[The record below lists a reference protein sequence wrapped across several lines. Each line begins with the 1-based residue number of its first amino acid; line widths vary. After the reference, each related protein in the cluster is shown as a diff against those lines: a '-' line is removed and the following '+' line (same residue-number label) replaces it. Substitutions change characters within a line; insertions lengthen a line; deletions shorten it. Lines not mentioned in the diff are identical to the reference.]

1 MTEPVLLAGAGPGDP
16 DLLTLRAEA
25 ALAAARLVVADPA
38 LIPLVAAFALQ
49 AEVVAA
55 GPDPSATADR
65 LAAGPA
71 PAVRLYRGDP
81 WLHAAYAAEAA
92 ALAARGVP
100 TEPVPGPPVE
110 TALAGAAG
118 LALHHRPLA
127 VTLTLGPLD
136 ALPAPADPARTLVA
150 EVPDTQAAALRLA
163 RAVTGPPAVAVV
175 DGTVHR
181 DPPSEPG
188 LLIVGAV
195 AG

>member
-1 MTEPVLLAGAGPGDP
+1 VTVAPRCRRGGRPGAGACPP
-16 DLLTLRAEA
+16 
-25 ALAAARLVVADPA
+25 
-38 LIPLVAAFALQ
+38 
-49 AEVVAA
+49 A
-55 GPDPSATADR
+55 GPR
-65 LAAGPA
+65 
-71 PAVRLYRGDP
+71 
-81 WLHAAYAAEAA
+81 
-92 ALAARGVP
+92 
-100 TEPVPGPPVE
+100 PPVE
-110 TALAGAAG
+110 TVGQRHG
-118 LALHHRPLA
+118 LALHHRLLA

-163 RAVTGPPAVAVV
+163 CAVTGPPAVAVV